1 MSLPGWLDRV
11 VPFHGWNAENAPC
24 KTISLVHGDRM
35 VLMGKCKAEAVEE
48 CGGCVQAVRGSHAGR
63 TPPTNLHRSFPPC
76 LPISMLSPPPPPL
89 LLCLAHTSLSS
100 PSSSAIPT
108 IYNKYAVRL
117 PLLCLAHTS
126 SSSSSSSSP
135 SSSAIPT
142 IYNKYAVRL
151 PLLHCPLSSR
161 PLHSFAPSGESFS
174 RVLQSSYTPALI
186 SPCGPCLY
194 LAGQLFS

>member
-1 MSLPGWLDRV
+1 MPGWLDRV

-117 PLLCLAHTS
+117 PLL
-126 SSSSSSSSP
+126 
-135 SSSAIPT
+135 
-142 IYNKYAVRL
+142 
-151 PLLHCPLSSR
+151 HCPLSSR